1 MDKDKLILRDGA
13 AIELEAGASLGAI
26 QVSASD
32 RSAMLQIWEKLTEG
46 NLAEVNIQNGS
57 GLTVGIYKNLV
68 LVSETSIV
76 KKDGTVI
83 TTYCLR
89 EKTDMEKRLDTV
101 EAGQAIQD
109 GAIADLGEVSSLL
122 AEQMDG
128 GKE

>member
-1 MDKDKLILRDGA
+1 MDKDKLILKDGA

-32 RSAMLQIWEKLTEG
+32 RSAMLQIWEKLTED
-46 NLAEVNIQNGS
+46 NLAEVQIRNSS
-57 GLTVGIYKNLV
+57 GLTVGTYSDLI
-68 LVSETSIV
+68 LVSETSV
-76 KKDGTVI
+76 VAADGTVT
-83 TTYCLR
+83 TTYSLR
-89 EKTDMEKRLDTV
+89 EKTDVEKRLDNV

>member
-1 MDKDKLILRDGA
+1 MRDTMNLKDGTVID
-13 AIELEAGASLGAI
+13 LEAGASLSAI
-26 QVSASD
+26 QVSVSN
-32 RSAMLQIWEKLTEG
+32 RTAMLQIWEKLNAD
-46 NLAEVNIQNGS
+46 NLAEVQIRNGS
-57 GLTVGIYKNLV
+57 GLTVGTYKDLI
-68 LVSETSIV
+68 LVSETSV
-76 KKDGTVI
+76 VAADGTVI

-89 EKTDMEKRLDTV
+89 EKTDVEKRLDNV

>member
-1 MDKDKLILRDGA
+1 MDKDKLILRDGT
-13 AIELEAGASLGAI
+13 AIELEAGASLAVI

-32 RSAMLQIWEKLTEG
+32 RESMLQIWEKLTEE
-46 NLAEVNIQNGS
+46 NLAEVQIQNGN
-57 GLTVGIYKNLV
+57 GLTVGTYKDLV
-68 LVSETSIV
+68 LVSETSV
-76 KKDGTVI
+76 VSTDGAVI
-83 TTYCLR
+83 TTYRLR
-89 EKTDMEKRLDTV
+89 EKTDVEKRLDTV